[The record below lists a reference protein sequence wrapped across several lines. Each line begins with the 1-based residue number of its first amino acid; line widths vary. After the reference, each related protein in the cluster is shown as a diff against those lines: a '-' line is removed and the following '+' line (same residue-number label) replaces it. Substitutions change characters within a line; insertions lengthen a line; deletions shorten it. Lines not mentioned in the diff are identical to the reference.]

1 VNPDKPMSK
10 KPRIHII
17 AGARPNF
24 MKISPLV
31 EALRS
36 RAKDD
41 GGEACPGIRI
51 IHTGQH
57 YDPNMS
63 DVFFNELGIP
73 KPDYHLEVGSGSQAE
88 QTARTMVAYEK
99 VLLQDRPGLVIVVG
113 DVNSTLA
120 CSLTGKKMGIRVAH
134 VEAGLRSFDMTMP
147 EEINR
152 KLTDAI
158 SDLLFVTEEAG
169 MRNLREEGIPEERMY
184 FVGNVMIDTLR
195 KNLLKLENGDFSPSV
210 PLKSF
215 LQSKGRY
222 AVLTL
227 HRPSNVDRKED
238 LYRVWSAIR
247 GIAVDVPILFPVHPR
262 TKNRIE
268 EHAPDVSNISMVA
281 PLGYLDMLY
290 AVKGATLVL
299 TDSGGLQEETTA
311 LGIPCVTIRENTE
324 RPSTVDIGTNYL
336 AGTDPGS
343 ILTAAR
349 EILSGHAKKGSIPPL
364 WDGHAA
370 ERIADII
377 LREMKRGGGIR

>member
-1 VNPDKPMSK
+1 MSK
-10 KPRIHII
+10 KPLIHII

-31 EALRS
+31 EALCS
-36 RAKDD
+36 RAKEK
-41 GGEACPGIRI
+41 GGESCPGVRI

-57 YDPNMS
+57 YDLDMS
-63 DVFFNELGIP
+63 DVFFNDLGIP
-73 KPDYHLEVGSGSQAE
+73 QPDYYLEVGSGSQAE

-99 VLLQDRPGLVIVVG
+99 VLLQDRPDLVIVVG

-169 MRNLREEGIPEERMY
+169 NRNLRNEGIPEERIY

-195 KNLLKLENGDFSPSV
+195 KNLLKLENGDFSPAG

-215 LQSKGRY
+215 LHGKGRY

-268 EHAPDVSNISMVA
+268 EHDLDVSNICMVA

-290 AVKGATLVL
+290 AVKGSTLVL
-299 TDSGGLQEETTA
+299 TDSGGLQEETTT

-343 ILTAAR
+343 ILAAAR
-349 EILSGHAKKGSIPPL
+349 EILSGHPKKGGIPPH

-377 LREMKRGGGIR
+377 LREMKKGGGIR